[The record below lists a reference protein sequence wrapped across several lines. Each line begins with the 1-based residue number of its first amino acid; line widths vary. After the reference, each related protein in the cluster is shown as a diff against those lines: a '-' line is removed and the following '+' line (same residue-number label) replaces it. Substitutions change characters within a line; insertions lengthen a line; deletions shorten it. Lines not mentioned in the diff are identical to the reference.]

1 MGVVW
6 DGRVYLC
13 ALMEKVRAP
22 SMAASSSREGSATR
36 ATAAPWEG
44 SDEEGVPSTSILDED
59 EEDEEDG
66 ADVVAVVA
74 RTPRKIPRVT
84 ARGVC
89 CKANGSGSRSSD
101 ECVTT
106 VRTVSNPAAIA
117 AAAAAIAA
125 SPPAPPVAAEGGGG
139 RGRGRKTTLVSG
151 FRKARNAAMAANSV
165 ASMTL
170 PPV

>member
-1 MGVVW
+1 
-6 DGRVYLC
+6 
-13 ALMEKVRAP
+13 MEKVRAP

-66 ADVVAVVA
+66 ADVVA

-117 AAAAAIAA
+117 IAAAAIAA
-125 SPPAPPVAAEGGGG
+125 SPPAPPVAAEGGA
-139 RGRGRKTTLVSG
+139 GRGRKTTLVSG